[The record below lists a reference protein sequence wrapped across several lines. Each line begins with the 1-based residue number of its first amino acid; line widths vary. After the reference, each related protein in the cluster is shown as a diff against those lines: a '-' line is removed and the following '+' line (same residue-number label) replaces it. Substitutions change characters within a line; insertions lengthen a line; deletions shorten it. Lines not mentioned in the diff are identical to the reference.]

1 MQPNEVKRRK
11 GMKSVG
17 RSVSR
22 PINFVWSHSL
32 AADKGNKEGRTDGQT
47 CGRKK
52 RRAKTHMEEKRATHT
67 HSWIMGPPS
76 LPFSLPS
83 LHPPSASDSNE
94 ISIST
99 TLIKRWETSAA
110 VDDGIPENSPHA
122 RTHVSSVTA
131 GFHIG

>member
-1 MQPNEVKRRK
+1 
-11 GMKSVG
+11 
-17 RSVSR
+17 
-22 PINFVWSHSL
+22 
-32 AADKGNKEGRTDGQT
+32 
-47 CGRKK
+47 
-52 RRAKTHMEEKRATHT
+52 MEEKRATHT

-122 RTHVSSVTA
+122 RTHVSSVTTD
-131 GFHIG
+131 FHIG